1 MKLKKSIKKMIAP
14 IVITLLVTVY
24 FIFYMWMGWSVR
36 KEISIILSIFLF
48 ILPIGLIGT
57 MIYLLIERIKE
68 IKENEDDDLSQY

>member
-1 MKLKKSIKKMIAP
+1 MIAP

-24 FIFYMWMGWSVR
+24 FIFYMWMGWSIR
-36 KEISIILSIFLF
+36 EEISIILSIFLF

>member
-1 MKLKKSIKKMIAP
+1 MIAP

-24 FIFYMWMGWSVR
+24 FIFYMWMGWSIR
-36 KEISIILSIFLF
+36 KEISIILSNFLF